1 MEYRYEHSP
10 FLTYQGVER
19 LSSLLDGLVECLR
32 RRVAVGT
39 ENLVLGTEQALY
51 LSLETES
58 TRIPTSELTDGTHEL
73 FKPVSITE

>member
-1 MEYRYEHSP
+1 MNEHSP

-19 LSSLLDGLVECLR
+19 LSSLLDGLIKCLR

-39 ENLVLGTEQALY
+39 ENLVLGTEQALC

-58 TRIPTSELTDGTHEL
+58 HRIQTSKLTDGTHEL
-73 FKPVSITE
+73 FRAVSITE